1 MFTNPLLHFIAVVYE
16 KIVGIGSNLQSL
28 FLLWV
33 RLTWGHQ
40 FYLTGMGKFHNIE
53 QTAQYF
59 ASLGIAHPELQAHV
73 VGTLEAAGGALLVV
87 GLASRFISIPLL
99 ITLLVALG
107 TAHIQIFSGLHFL
120 TDPAELAASAPFPF
134 LMMTLLMI
142 CYGPGRIS
150 LDGWLKR
157 WAEGQPKY

>member
-40 FYLTGMGKFHNIE
+40 FYLTGMGKLHNIE

-59 ASLGIAHPELQAHV
+59 ASLGIAHP
-73 VGTLEAAGGALLVV
+73 
-87 GLASRFISIPLL
+87 
-99 ITLLVALG
+99 
-107 TAHIQIFSGLHFL
+107 
-120 TDPAELAASAPFPF
+120 
-134 LMMTLLMI
+134 
-142 CYGPGRIS
+142 
-150 LDGWLKR
+150 
-157 WAEGQPKY
+157 